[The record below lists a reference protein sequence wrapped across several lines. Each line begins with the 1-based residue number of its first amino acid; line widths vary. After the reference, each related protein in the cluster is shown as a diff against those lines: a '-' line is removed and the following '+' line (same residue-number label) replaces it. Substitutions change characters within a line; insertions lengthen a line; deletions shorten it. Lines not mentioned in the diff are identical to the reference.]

1 MHSLDVRIVSNI
13 SRDPLMRQDFGG
25 GFYNQDE
32 NAFKLQVWMVNV
44 ILYMCVKVRVR
55 VKAKVKVH

>member
-1 MHSLDVRIVSNI
+1 
-13 SRDPLMRQDFGG
+13 MRQDFGG